1 MLLSSHNMLEVE
13 LLCDRIALIHEGRI
27 VEAGT
32 PAELKGKYA
41 AGNIED
47 VFAEVVKWA
56 SATS

>member
-1 MLLSSHNMLEVE
+1 MLEVE

-27 VEAGT
+27 VETGT
-32 PAELKGKYA
+32 PAELKEKYE